1 MGCGVDADAVGEC
14 GVDEMHVMAD
24 CLGGQVRSELCEG
37 KELAQ
42 AEEVR
47 PHHVIYTFM
56 NIGNYTSRMFGTS
69 SMSCDFHVSMYTR
82 VGLSSGQVR
91 SELCAPPPPSQ
102 LVNFEP
108 TLQQ

>member
-1 MGCGVDADAVGEC
+1 M
-14 GVDEMHVMAD
+14 
-24 CLGGQVRSELCEG
+24 RLCEG
-37 KELAQ
+37 RELVQ

-56 NIGNYTSRMFGTS
+56 NINLVSHGNYTSRMFGTS
-69 SMSCDFHVSMYTR
+69 SMSCDFHVSTYTL